1 MGACLSHHAHQPTTS
16 AHLRLLGNSRFV
28 KTLVLDLDDVLVHSS
43 WTRQRGWRSFK
54 RPGVE
59 DFLKHMAQY
68 YELVLYTDQ
77 NSTYADPILDRI
89 DPQRNISYRLYKNST
104 HYIDGKHVRD
114 LSKLNRD
121 LGRVL
126 LLSCNPDAYSLQP
139 ENTIKVLS
147 VAVGGVL
154 KKVVAGFA

>member
-1 MGACLSHHAHQPTTS
+1 MAHPP
-16 AHLRLLGNSRFV
+16 LRIRFV

-121 LGRVL
+121 PGRVL

-139 ENTIKVLS
+139 ENTIKVCAHACIIWSLRMT
-147 VAVGGVL
+147 GL
-154 KKVVAGFA
+154 MCCYTQ